1 MQKLKIAITGGI
13 GSGKSLF
20 CHFLTDM
27 GHSVLSADSIARTL
41 METDEALRIKI
52 IAQFGNDSFHGTKI
66 NKDFVSKNIF
76 SDKNKL
82 AFLNSIV
89 HPAVISHSVN
99 LLNKELETRDIV
111 FYESA
116 LIFEAGIK
124 ANFDK
129 VVLIYSDEA
138 IRVNRIIE
146 RDGLNSEE
154 INKRILSQMNED
166 KKAEL
171 ADIVI
176 HNSGT
181 KEDLRKSA
189 ADLLKSLLNN

>member
-1 MQKLKIAITGGI
+1 M
-13 GSGKSLF
+13 F
-20 CHFLTDM
+20 CQFLTDM
-27 GHSVLSADSIARTL
+27 GHIVLSADSIARTL

-52 IAQFGNDSFHGTKI
+52 IAQFGSDSYHGTKV

-82 AFLNSIV
+82 VLLNSIV
-89 HPAVISHSVN
+89 HPAVISHSAN

-181 KEDLRKSA
+181 KDDLRKSA

>member
-20 CHFLTDM
+20 CQFLTDM
-27 GHSVLSADSIARTL
+27 GHIVLSADSIARTL

-52 IAQFGNDSFHGTKI
+52 IAQFGSDSYHGTKV

-82 AFLNSIV
+82 VLLNSIV
-89 HPAVISHSVN
+89 HPAVISHSAN